1 MTVTYFHSWSQHP
14 SSTASAA
21 GLIPNADLLLMV
33 GRLLLGENHLPSI
46 ALLIKLLLFHHSLL
60 AQHPECRCCFIPQ
73 LPEGGLSLSPK
84 VLPNPAMK
92 NGGS

>member
-1 MTVTYFHSWSQHP
+1 MTIACFTPGVNIP

-46 ALLIKLLLFHHSLL
+46 ALLLQLLLFHHSLL
-60 AQHPECRCCFIPQ
+60 AQHPECGRCFIPQ
-73 LPEGGLSLSPK
+73 ATEE
-84 VLPNPAMK
+84 
-92 NGGS
+92 